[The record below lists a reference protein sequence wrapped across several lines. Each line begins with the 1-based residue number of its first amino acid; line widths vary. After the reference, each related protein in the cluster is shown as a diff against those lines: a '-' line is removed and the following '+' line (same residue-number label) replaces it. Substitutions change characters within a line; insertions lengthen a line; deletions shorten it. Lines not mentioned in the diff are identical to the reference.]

1 MKQEKKDCLL
11 RKNTIKNLE
20 YTYVQ
25 RVKDGIFQQLV
36 NYDWYFFGI
45 IQGITEFLPISSS
58 GHLVVLSELFKDN
71 NFNTYEI
78 AFLHLGT
85 FFSILIFYI
94 KDITSIFKNLNSFI
108 KVSKLLFVGVLPAA
122 AFGLFLPISDII
134 DESSSILV
142 ITSFAYIFI
151 ALVLYFADKLEDGN
165 KSILDLSLKE
175 SLIIG
180 FAQAVALVPGV
191 SRSGITLSTAL
202 YLKLKKTEAIFFSL
216 LLGLPTIFGAW
227 LLTFIQSSE
236 PINNS
241 LLLPSVAAFLS
252 GLLAIRV
259 LINFT
264 VSSKLNI
271 FSVYCFVMGIISI
284 GTYLVNL

>member
-1 MKQEKKDCLL
+1 
-11 RKNTIKNLE
+11 
-20 YTYVQ
+20 
-25 RVKDGIFQQLV
+25 
-36 NYDWYFFGI
+36 
-45 IQGITEFLPISSS
+45 
-58 GHLVVLSELFKDN
+58 
-71 NFNTYEI
+71 
-78 AFLHLGT
+78 
-85 FFSILIFYI
+85 
-94 KDITSIFKNLNSFI
+94 
-108 KVSKLLFVGVLPAA
+108 
-122 AFGLFLPISDII
+122 LFLPISDII

-151 ALVLYFADKLEDGN
+151 SLVLYFADKLEDGN
-165 KSILDLSLKE
+165 KSIFDLSLKE

-180 FAQAVALVPGV
+180 FAQALALLPGV

-241 LLLPSVAAFLS
+241 LLLPSIAAFLS

-284 GTYLVNL
+284 GIYLVNL

>member
-1 MKQEKKDCLL
+1 MID
-11 RKNTIKNLE
+11 I
-20 YTYVQ
+20 
-25 RVKDGIFQQLV
+25 
-36 NYDWYFFGI
+36 FFGI

-94 KDITSIFKNLNSFI
+94 KDIISIFKNRNTFI
-108 KVSKLLFVGVLPAA
+108 KVLKLLFVGVLPAA

-151 ALVLYFADKLEDGN
+151 ALVLYFADKLEEGN

-180 FAQAVALVPGV
+180 FAQAVALLPGV